1 MLSYYWFKILQK
13 LKGKAIKNSTVDK
26 EAKIEAGSVF
36 LSSTMK
42 KYSYC
47 GYNCLFVN
55 VEVGAFCSISDNVVV
70 GGGNH
75 PLDWVSTSPAF
86 YKGRDSISKRLAKLE
101 YDSSDAHTII
111 GNDVWIGNGA
121 YMKPGIR
128 IGDGAVIGMGSVVTK
143 DVEPYAIVAGNPAK
157 VIRKRFDDATI
168 QKLLDLKWWD
178 WSDEKLAEY
187 SDCFYDTNEF
197 LSKLE
202 K

>member
-101 YDSSDAHTII
+101 YDASDAHTII